1 MSTLLLLEA
10 AWLPTGWG
18 SKINIRCFLLLLEG
32 YNPLDHFR
40 NALPFFRIYF
50 EQFCPVEGVLYLPNR
65 GSLRRVVVAFP
76 W

>member
-1 MSTLLLLEA
+1 MTTLLLLEA

-18 SKINIRCFLLLLEG
+18 SKINIRCHKTWLLVLSC
-32 YNPLDHFR
+32 NT
-40 NALPFFRIYF
+40 LPFALIRIYF